1 VSGEN
6 HYVVQSVVNALGV
19 LSAFRSQGESL
30 RLKEIVERTGF
41 NRCMCFRLLY
51 TLHHCGFLEK
61 TDASRYRLSAER
73 PCDRRFRLGFSCRGQ
88 DSGFAQE
95 VLASLFRVA
104 RSQSLEIVTAETG
117 SGRSEGVD
125 LVLEFHVDS
134 AKPGAAQY
142 ETPSIPIIAI
152 DIPQPGAI
160 YFGVNHYEAGLTAG
174 RHLGRWATGHWGGG
188 VDELLLVELDS
199 SASITRS
206 RARGIMAGM
215 EETLPGAG
223 QLTVSTID
231 GAGRYGT
238 SLDAVRRW
246 LRRARAKRILIAATN
261 DASALGALRA
271 LEEAG
276 RGNDCAIVGQ
286 NAEPEARME
295 LREPRT
301 GLIGSVACPA
311 EEYGEGLV
319 RLALD
324 ILTQKPVPQ
333 ASFVKHRIVT
343 RDNVDRF
350 YPNDQ
355 FLDPASALG
364 AGPRPVVAIHSKSP
378 RAAAPPRSGPRARTA
393 SSH

>member
-1 VSGEN
+1 VSVEN
-6 HYVVQSVVNALGV
+6 HYVIQSVVNALGV
-19 LSAFRSQGESL
+19 LSAFRSHGESL

-61 TDASRYRLSAER
+61 VDASRYRLSAER

-104 RSQSLEIVTAETG
+104 RSQSLEIVTAD
-117 SGRSEGVD
+117 SGAPDGAD
-125 LVLEFHVDS
+125 LMLQFQPDF
-134 AKPGAAQY
+134 AAA
-142 ETPSIPIIAI
+142 PRIPIIAI
-152 DIPQPGAI
+152 DVPLPGAF
-160 YFGVNHYEAGLTAG
+160 YFGVNHYESGLAAG
-174 RHLGRWATGHWGGG
+174 RHLGRWATGHWSGG

-199 SASITRS
+199 SASIARS

-215 EETLPGAG
+215 EETLPGVK
-223 QLTVSTID
+223 QLAVSTID
-231 GAGRYGT
+231 GAGQYGT

-246 LRRARAKRILIAATN
+246 LRRARAKRILIAALN
-261 DASALGALRA
+261 DPGALGALRA

-286 NAEPEARME
+286 NADPEARME

-301 GLIGSVACPA
+301 GLIGSVASSA

-324 ILTQKPVPQ
+324 ILTHKPVPQ
-333 ASFVKHRIVT
+333 ASFVKHRVIT

-355 FLDPASALG
+355 FLDPASVLG
-364 AGPRPVVAIHSKSP
+364 AGPRPVMAIHAKIP

-393 SSH
+393 SSN